1 MSKTALELFEA
12 APCGYLFTEPDGTI
26 VKVNETFLRW
36 TGYSNEELV
45 GKRFQELLSVPAA
58 IFYETHFAPL
68 LRMQGFVKEI
78 TVDIVC
84 ANGTTLAALVNSTI
98 EADAVGVPQFV
109 RTTVFDIR
117 ERRRYERE
125 LLVERRRAEQLASVV
140 KYATDAII
148 TANGEL
154 AVTTWNDGA
163 QAMFGY
169 TPEEAVGRDIRALIV
184 PSEVLGEVETRIAA
198 LKSGQRLSHET
209 TLRNKD
215 GEPVAV
221 SVTATPEID
230 PPDEFVG
237 FSAILRD
244 VRPRKRDEEAERSRQ
259 DLELANRL
267 AHEINN
273 PLQAVQNCLSIL
285 AYGDGAGYVQLAEQQ
300 LARVTQVVLDLVKL
314 TKTHKDPNP

>member
-1 MSKTALELFEA
+1 
-12 APCGYLFTEPDGTI
+12 
-26 VKVNETFLRW
+26 VK
-36 TGYSNEELV
+36 
-45 GKRFQELLSVPAA
+45 
-58 IFYETHFAPL
+58 
-68 LRMQGFVKEI
+68 
-78 TVDIVC
+78 D
-84 ANGTTLAALVNSTI
+84 
-98 EADAVGVPQFV
+98 
-109 RTTVFDIR
+109 
-117 ERRRYERE
+117 
-125 LLVERRRAEQLASVV
+125 
-140 KYATDAII
+140 ATDAII

-163 QAMFGY
+163 EAMFGY
-169 TPEEAVGRDIRALIV
+169 TPEEAVGRDIRDLIV
-184 PSEVLGEVETRIAA
+184 PNEILREVESRIAT

-209 TLRNKD
+209 TLRNKN

-244 VRPRKRDEEAERSRQ
+244 VRSRKRDEEAERSRQ
-259 DLELANRL
+259 HLELANRL

-285 AYGDGAGYVQLAEQQ
+285 SHGDGASYVQLAEEQ

-314 TKTHKDPNP
+314 TKAHEDLNS